1 MFLQFGIVEPMVH
14 SKQRLAQEK
23 SNMLQQIIIQMD
35 DSSTNPRTIE
45 VLHSKLTYLLT
56 YHNLPSVQIYVLI
69 VHQMFTRKIQ
79 IQLLI
84 PNPLTTSAIT
94 STVVFLR
101 RGS

>member
-23 SNMLQQIIIQMD
+23 SNMLQQIIQMD

-69 VHQMFTRKIQ
+69 VH
-79 IQLLI
+79 
-84 PNPLTTSAIT
+84 
-94 STVVFLR
+94 
-101 RGS
+101 